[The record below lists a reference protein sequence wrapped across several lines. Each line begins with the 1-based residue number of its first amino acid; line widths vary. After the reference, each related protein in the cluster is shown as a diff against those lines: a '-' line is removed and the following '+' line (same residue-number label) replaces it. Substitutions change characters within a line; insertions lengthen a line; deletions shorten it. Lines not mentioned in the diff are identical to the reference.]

1 MNEIGQHCAFE
12 VVNNGALG
20 DVDDQIVGTGPV
32 HFLSLTMHAALGT
45 TVRMVFEG
53 KERRDVSVGDEPDI
67 AASATVSAI
76 GSTFGH
82 MRLTTEGNA
91 SSAAIS
97 TFDI

>member
-1 MNEIGQHCAFE
+1 
-12 VVNNGALG
+12 
-20 DVDDQIVGTGPV
+20 
-32 HFLSLTMHAALGT
+32 
-45 TVRMVFEG
+45 MVFEG